1 MWRVNFVKQNSTRNK
16 YDIWGFQF
24 SCIHECHEGKWGKC
38 FHCISRSRCKDTI
51 RPVYPSEE
59 GIYYPIERIE
69 ISPQHAE
76 DLGTYIHEFTEAS
89 IIQILIKFR
98 KDWNRRVEFT
108 KEGFKSTYIV
118 HLISPYGMNNGM
130 CLEPA
135 TRYNRPK
142 W

>member
-1 MWRVNFVKQNSTRNK
+1 MKINKPRNK
-16 YDIWGFQF
+16 YNIWGFQF
-24 SCIHECHEGKWGKC
+24 SCVHECHEGKWGKC
-38 FHCISRSRCKDTI
+38 FHCISRSRCKNGI

-98 KDWNRRVEFT
+98 KDWYCSVEY
-108 KEGFKSTYIV
+108 KGYGKSYIS
-118 HLISPYGMNNGM
+118 HFICPYGTNNGR

-135 TRYNRPK
+135 TKSNRPK

>member
-1 MWRVNFVKQNSTRNK
+1 MKPNSTRNK
-16 YDIWGFQF
+16 YNILGFEF
-24 SCIHECHEGKWGKC
+24 SCFHECHEGKWGKC
-38 FHCISRSRCKDTI
+38 PHCISRNKCKDRI

-142 W
+142 WKRSL